1 LALCLA
7 SVPARAHDI
16 PNEILLSG
24 FVKPDG
30 NRLHVLLRIPLL
42 LFLSVV
48 SIAIAIERI
57 VHFLRFRD
65 DLERLQIA
73 INDNLAKNDLGAART
88 LLLASRSHAARIA
101 LKGLD
106 ALDRGAATVEEI
118 ITGATAIERMHMER
132 GLAFLGTLGNNAPFI
147 GLFGT
152 VLGIIRSFRDLSA
165 STLEGTQAVMAGIA
179 EALIATAVGLLVAL
193 PAVAVFNM
201 FQRTIQSRLAASQ
214 ALSRVLLA
222 HAKAEK

>member
-1 LALCLA
+1 MLTELFKNFTLLGAEWVLWLLVALSVLSIGVMIERAMYFRQRKIDADGLTRDLRKALESGDPSTVEKRYGDSPSMEARVALAGLRERTRGVAVA
-7 SVPARAHDI
+7 SEAMNEEKARARGDQ
-16 PNEILLSG
+16 
-24 FVKPDG
+24 
-30 NRLHVLLRIPLL
+30 
-42 LFLSVV
+42 
-48 SIAIAIERI
+48 
-57 VHFLRFRD
+57 
-65 DLERLQIA
+65 ERLLVI
-73 INDNLAKNDLGAART
+73 
-88 LLLASRSHAARIA
+88 
-101 LKGLD
+101 
-106 ALDRGAATVEEI
+106 
-118 ITGATAIERMHMER
+118 
-132 GLAFLGTLGNNAPFI
+132 LGTLGNNAPFI